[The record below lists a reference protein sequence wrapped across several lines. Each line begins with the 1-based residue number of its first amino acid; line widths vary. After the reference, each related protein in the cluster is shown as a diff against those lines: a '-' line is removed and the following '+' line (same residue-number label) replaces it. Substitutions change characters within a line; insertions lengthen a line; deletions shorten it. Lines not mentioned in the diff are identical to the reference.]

1 MKLTT
6 RVEEVLQ
13 NKSIYCYENGTLINK
28 LGIEDK
34 DELDKMEAS
43 LTYLRLCKLESEDFS
58 FKFDPNYYLSIHKY
72 IFQDIYDFAGEI
84 RSENISKPVTF
95 NFKGEIR
102 SEQIPF
108 CRPEFV
114 YYCLKDTLEQMKKN
128 ARSIKSIDDYINYLS
143 YYYSEIN
150 VIHPFREGNGRT
162 QREYFR
168 QLVEVLNKYLPL
180 PDMCLDYSNI
190 TEDDKFNLMQGSI
203 NSAARNDLTLLKE
216 FFKSTLKEK
225 EIKNV
230 KTV

>member
-1 MKLTT
+1 MKT
-6 RVEEVLQ
+6 RVEEVLE

-28 LGIEDK
+28 LGIK
-34 DELDKMEAS
+34 DQEELEKVEAS
-43 LTYLRLCKLESEDFS
+43 LTYLRLRKLESENFS
-58 FKFDPNYYLSIHKY
+58 FKFDPEYYFKIHEY
-72 IFQDIYDFAGEI
+72 VFQDVYDFAGQV

-95 NFKGEIR
+95 NFEGEIK
-102 SEQIPF
+102 SQQIPF

-114 YYCLKDTLEQMKKN
+114 YYCLKDILEQMRRK
-128 ARSIKSIDDYINYLS
+128 ARDIKSIDDYIDYLS

-180 PDMCLDYSNI
+180 PEMCLDYSNI
-190 TEDDKFNLMQGSI
+190 TEDDKNNLIQGSI

-225 EIKNV
+225 EIDNV